1 MENVQNA
8 KVIANGIK
16 NEFEILFEEAKVI
29 LETNQNLYNAINKDG
44 GISMMLNEGFQFN
57 AFSSGAVNS
66 KERIMAYDVFPLEG
80 YINANKERIHIDRLE
95 KLLEVFK
102 IRKEQLLEAFKQPVT
117 EENATKIST
126 SIHKELI
133 LKTLETEAIFG

>member
-1 MENVQNA
+1 METVQNA
-8 KVIANGIK
+8 KVIANAIK
-16 NEFEILFEEAKVI
+16 NEFETLFEEAKVI
-29 LETNQNLYNAINKDG
+29 LETNQNLYTAIKKDG

-66 KERIMAYDVFPLEG
+66 KERIMSYDVFPLEG

-102 IRKEQLLEAFKQPVT
+102 IRKQQLLEAFKQPVT
-117 EENATKIST
+117 EENAHKVSM